1 MLTIPSNR
9 INHCHARRCAMPSMF
24 VRMAAA
30 RSPENT
36 LEMIFPAC
44 QMPMRK
50 GDSFFVYQ
58 DEVIKETAGIKGPSV
73 TPTRN
78 RHRQKPQAE
87 VRAGMQIVTADQ
99 ESIMQGK
106 IMLGLPLAMKTLA
119 GT

>member
-1 MLTIPSNR
+1 
-9 INHCHARRCAMPSMF
+9 MPSMF

-30 RSPENT
+30 RSPEKT
-36 LEMIFPAC
+36 LDMMFPAC
-44 QMPMRK
+44 QMLIRN

-58 DEVIKETAGIKGPSV
+58 DEVIRETAGMKGPSV

-78 RHRQKPQAE
+78 RQRQKPQAE

-99 ESIMQGK
+99 ESMMQGK

-119 GT
+119 GTWEMM

>member
-1 MLTIPSNR
+1 
-9 INHCHARRCAMPSMF
+9 MPSMF

-30 RSPENT
+30 RSPEKT
-36 LEMIFPAC
+36 LDMMFPAC
-44 QMPMRK
+44 QMPIRN

-58 DEVIKETAGIKGPSV
+58 DEVIRETAGMKGPSV

-78 RHRQKPQAE
+78 RQRQKPQAE

-99 ESIMQGK
+99 ESMMQGK

-119 GT
+119 GTWEMM